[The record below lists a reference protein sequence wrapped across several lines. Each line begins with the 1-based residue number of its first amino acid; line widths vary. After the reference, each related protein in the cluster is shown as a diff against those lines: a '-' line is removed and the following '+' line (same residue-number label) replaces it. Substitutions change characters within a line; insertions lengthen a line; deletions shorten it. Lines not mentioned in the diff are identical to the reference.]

1 MTTQTSNETIPYNTG
16 YFPLHLAFLTVGE
29 NMMPIAH
36 WMVISK
42 EPFRFLIAM
51 QLGNHTVTLL
61 RKYQEAAIHFMPWRN
76 RERVVR
82 AGHMSGSFTNKAER
96 LGFKLHPAEKL
107 EHTRLVEGADFV
119 FETKVFKEL
128 SEISHEFAPFI
139 LDVVAV
145 HGEVETPQRQP
156 ILFMKEYEF
165 ATTGE
170 GWRFRR

>member
-1 MTTQTSNETIPYNTG
+1 LTSQPPTETIPYNTH

-51 QLGNHTVTLL
+51 QLGNHSLTLL
-61 RKYQEAAIHFMPWRN
+61 RKYQEAAIHFMSWRE

-82 AGHMSGSFTNKAER
+82 AGYMSGDFTNKAER
-96 LGFKLHPAEKL
+96 LGYNLLPADKLQ
-107 EHTRLVEGADFV
+107 HTKLVEGADIV
-119 FETKVFKEL
+119 FETIVLKEL
-128 SEISHEFAPFI
+128 PGISHEFAPFV
-139 LDVVAV
+139 LNVVVV
-145 HGEVETPQRQP
+145 HGQVEATERQP

-170 GWRFRR
+170 GWRFHR

>member
-1 MTTQTSNETIPYNTG
+1 MTTQPEHQTILYSTN

-42 EPFRFLIAM
+42 EPFRFLIAI
-51 QLGNHTVTLL
+51 QLGNHTLTLL
-61 RKYQEAAIHFMPWRN
+61 QKFKEAAIHYMPWSE

-82 AGHMSGSFTNKAER
+82 VGYMSGNFTNKAER
-96 LGFKLHPAEKL
+96 LGFKLLPAEKL
-107 EHTRLVEGADFV
+107 QHTKLVRGADLV
-119 FETKVFKEL
+119 FETLVNQEL
-128 SEISHEFAPFI
+128 PGISNEFSPFV
-139 LDVVAV
+139 LDVVAM
-145 HGEVETPQRQP
+145 HGKVEPIDRQP

-165 ATTGE
+165 STVGE

>member
-1 MTTQTSNETIPYNTG
+1 MITKSANESVPYNTL

-42 EPFRFLIAM
+42 DPFRFLIAM
-51 QLGNHTVTLL
+51 QLGNHSLTLL
-61 RKYQEAAIHFMPWRN
+61 RKYQEAGINFMSWQD

-82 AGHMSGSFTNKAER
+82 AGYMSGDFTNKAER
-96 LGFKLHPAEKL
+96 LGFTLISADKL
-107 EHTRLVEGADFV
+107 EHTKLVEGADIA
-119 FETKVFKEL
+119 FETTVLKEI
-128 SEISHEFAPFI
+128 SGISHEFAPFV

-145 HGEVETPQRQP
+145 HGEMDASERNP
-156 ILFMKEYEF
+156 ILFLKEYEF

-170 GWRFRR
+170 AWRFRR

>member
-1 MTTQTSNETIPYNTG
+1 LIAQPEHQTIPYNTN

-51 QLGNHTVTLL
+51 QLGNYTLTLL
-61 RKYQEAAIHFMPWRN
+61 RKFKEAAIHFMPWSE

-82 AGHMSGSFTNKAER
+82 AGYMSGNFTNKAER
-96 LGFKLHPAEKL
+96 LGFKLLPAEKL
-107 EHTRLVEGADFV
+107 IHTKLVDGADVV
-119 FETKVFKEL
+119 FETLVNQEL
-128 SEISHEFAPFI
+128 QGISNEFSPFV
-139 LDVVAV
+139 LDVVAMHV
-145 HGEVETPQRQP
+145 EVGPPDRRP
-156 ILFMKEYEF
+156 ILFMKEYELS
-165 ATTGE
+165 TVGE